1 MIKVG
6 IIGCGTIAG
15 NGNLSRSLTHGGVY
29 SDIRPFKIECCFD
42 LNKKKS
48 KKFAK
53 RYNCKISNNILDTI
67 DIYDCDVISICTD
80 DLSHFDITK
89 KILSNKILPKLIF
102 LEKPAATNKKNIQVL
117 KKLSKL
123 KKVPIVINM
132 SNRFNQNIIKIKN
145 DIMKKKYGKLL
156 QIQSL
161 YYGGIIHN
169 GIHVLDTL
177 QFLFNQKLNLKEI
190 YEFSLYNKK
199 KYRDYNVNCKLNF
212 KSIKSKVY
220 INYFNED
227 NYQIYDTLCLSKL
240 LSCVSV

>member
-1 MIKVG
+1 
-6 IIGCGTIAG
+6 
-15 NGNLSRSLTHGGVY
+15 
-29 SDIRPFKIECCFD
+29 
-42 LNKKKS
+42 
-48 KKFAK
+48 
-53 RYNCKISNNILDTI
+53 
-67 DIYDCDVISICTD
+67 
-80 DLSHFDITK
+80 
-89 KILSNKILPKLIF
+89 
-102 LEKPAATNKKNIQVL
+102 
-117 KKLSKL
+117 
-123 KKVPIVINM
+123 M

-145 DIMKKKYGKLL
+145 DIMKKKKYGKLL
-156 QIQSL
+156 QIKSL

-227 NYQIYDTLCLSKL
+227 NYQIYDIDILFQKYRLQINNFSDEIRLYKRHRNNIKENVLKPYLSKVKKDEKNTHAKFYSRNKKL
-240 LSCVSV
+240 LIKKK